1 MKDKIKKLQRE
12 IFKEIS
18 WINNGGCIHFAYYF
32 SKRLRELGIEH
43 SVAFRHKT
51 QFDLTYA
58 RYGPSQHVAI
68 YIEGIGYIDG
78 ESTVQDFK
86 EDYYIVRVSKSVS
99 LKKLD
104 YFRNEYKWNNLYD
117 TEQNRKVEQL
127 IYKYIY

>member
-1 MKDKIKKLQRE
+1 MKNKINKLQ
-12 IFKEIS
+12 KKIS
-18 WINNGGCIHFAYYF
+18 EKIEFINNGGCIHFAYYF

-43 SVAFRHKT
+43 SVAFRHIT

-58 RYGPSQHVAI
+58 RYVPSEHVAI

-86 EDYYIVRVSKSVS
+86 ENYYIVKVSKRIS

-104 YFRNEYKWNNLYD
+104 YFRNGHGWNDLYN
-117 TEQNRKVEQL
+117 TEQNHKVGQL
-127 IYKYIY
+127 INKYIR

>member
-12 IFKEIS
+12 IFQEIS
-18 WINNGGCIHFAYYF
+18 CINQGGCIHFAYYF

-43 SVAFRHKT
+43 SVAFRQTT

-58 RYGPSQHVAI
+58 GYAPSQHVAI

-78 ESTVQDFK
+78 VSTIQDFK

-99 LKKLD
+99 LKKLN
-104 YFRNEYKWNNLYD
+104 YFRNEYEWNDLYD
-117 TEQNRKVEQL
+117 TEQNHKVEQL
-127 IYKYIY
+127 INKHIH

>member
-1 MKDKIKKLQRE
+1 MKDKIKKLQKK

-18 WINNGGCIHFAYYF
+18 YINNGGCIHFAYYF

-43 SVAFRHKT
+43 SVAFRHTT

-58 RYGPSQHVAI
+58 RYDPSQHVAI

-86 EDYYIVRVSKSVS
+86 EDCYIVKVSKSIS
-99 LKKLD
+99 LKKLN
-104 YFRNEYKWNNLYD
+104 YFRNEYEWNDWYD
-117 TEQNRKVEQL
+117 TEQNHKVEQL
-127 IYKYIY
+127 INKYIK